1 MSKGGRIEGKGKHGK
16 KKGNSKT
23 EMREQNESARE
34 RAWRGEQNLE
44 KKSKRNILHLP

>member
-1 MSKGGRIEGKGKHGK
+1 MSKGGRIEGKGKQGK

-44 KKSKRNILHLP
+44 KKI